1 MSPLCHQIKS
11 HNLVTRILLT
21 VNYLHPLSPDAH
33 LISLKTFKKI
43 FMNSVLNVE
52 VSCFRSYSGKE
63 PKSINLLTWLQSE
76 KYKEEILQLRS
87 LQNKEELDQIKA
99 SLPAITVSGTFYPTR
114 KAENLVKHSGLICI
128 DIDPKGNE
136 HISNYLELRE
146 ELIKIENVAYA
157 GLSASGKG
165 FFLII
170 PIAMPKRHKQHF
182 QALQE
187 DFQRLGLEIDTAPQ
201 NVVSL
206 RGYSYDTEAFFRH
219 DATPFKRWKNPAA
232 IEKKK
237 YRSHS
242 FSQQHTPIQE
252 RVEKLILQ
260 LQEKQIDI
268 TQEEG
273 TWWRLACALA
283 NEFGEQGRSY
293 FHAISQFHPGYKARK
308 ANRKYTYALKG
319 KYKQITIGTFFS
331 KAQEILQNIP

>member
-1 MSPLCHQIKS
+1 
-11 HNLVTRILLT
+11 
-21 VNYLHPLSPDAH
+21 
-33 LISLKTFKKI
+33 
-43 FMNSVLNVE
+43 MNSVLNVE

-63 PKSINLLTWLQSE
+63 PKSINLLTWLHSD

-87 LQNKEELDQIKA
+87 LQNKEERDQIKA
-99 SLPAITVSGTFYPTR
+99 SLPAITVSGTFHPTR

-136 HISNYLELRE
+136 HISNYLELKE

-170 PIAMPKRHKQHF
+170 PITYPKRHKQHF
-182 QALQE
+182 QTLQE
-187 DFQRLGLEIDTAPQ
+187 EFQRLGLKIDTAPQ

-206 RGYSYDTEAFFRH
+206 RGYSYDPEAFFRH
-219 DATPFKRWKNPAA
+219 NATPFKRWKNPAA
-232 IEKKK
+232 IEKNKFQP
-237 YRSHS
+237 HS
-242 FSQQHTPIQE
+242 FSHQHSSVQE

-268 TQEEG
+268 TQEEEI
-273 TWWRLACALA
+273 WWRLACAFA

-293 FHAISQFHPGYKARK
+293 FHTISQFHPKYKSRET
-308 ANRKYTYALKG
+308 NRKYSYALKG

-331 KAQEILQNIP
+331 KAHEMLKNTP